1 MTTVGA
7 VSSPAKRPRQP
18 RMLLEVRREQV
29 LDAALRLL
37 NRNGY
42 GALTMEAVAKEV
54 DLAKPRVYAAYPG
67 LEPMLVAL
75 LEREE
80 QRALMTLAD
89 AMPVF
94 EDTGNFD
101 DILLDA
107 MTNLLRAVAANPES
121 WRLLFLPADDAPAPV
136 RTRFDTGRRFAL
148 EQLTALLEWGRDRRP
163 GLAELDLELTAISLL
178 AIGEQ
183 AGRLVLSQPD
193 RFTPERYRAFARGLL
208 GTMSAPSGS

>member
-7 VSSPAKRPRQP
+7 VSSPTKRPRQP

-37 NRNGY
+37 NRHGY
-42 GALTMEAVAKEV
+42 GALTMEAVSKEV

-121 WRLLFLPADDAPAPV
+121 WRLLFLPAEDAPAQV
-136 RTRFDTGRRFAL
+136 RKRFDTGRRFAL

-183 AGRLVLSQPD
+183 AGRMVLSQPD

-208 GTMSAPSGS
+208 DTMSVPSDS